1 MILRRR
7 DTKMIGLNLTSMID
21 VVFLL
26 LVYFMV
32 ATEFKTA
39 EESFPMDLPLRQGG
53 TLAALDNEPL
63 VILVESSGVQ
73 ASDVSIRLVGPWDPV
88 VSLQGL
94 SAFLTSNQVSLISMD
109 GLFAQTHPIL
119 IQPTVNT
126 RWEHA
131 VSAYNVVVDANY
143 TNITLDD
150 PS

>member
-1 MILRRR
+1 MILRARI
-7 DTKMIGLNLTSMID
+7 TKTIGLNLTSMID

-39 EESFPMDLPLRQGG
+39 EESYPMDLPLRQGG
-53 TLAALDNEPL
+53 QVVLLDNEPL
-63 VILVESSGVQ
+63 VILIETLGPGLQ
-73 ASDVSIRLVGPWDPV
+73 DISIRLEGPWEPV
-88 VSLQGL
+88 ASLQGL
-94 SAFLTSNQVSLISMD
+94 SAFLRANQVSSISMG
-109 GLFAQTHPIL
+109 GLFASSHPIR
-119 IQPTVNT
+119 IRPSENT